1 MSWIDSIVDFG
12 SKAVDWFKENPKGGA
27 IVRSIGS
34 AIVLNQVQKSINK
47 ENQTPSAAES
57 NKPDLGVREQVDPDT
72 DSSIPVVYGTAFTSG
87 KVIDAQLTD
96 SNTTMWYCLAICEK
110 TGPLINGTASVITID
125 SVYWNENLVT
135 FDTTDGVTVQS
146 FTSEDGVVSTNPNGL
161 IKMYFYNNG
170 SSNQIGPGGY
180 AITPSVAYGLMPE
193 WTSNHTMDE
202 LVFCLV
208 KVTYSRAAQVT
219 GLGNIQF
226 KVRNTMTQP
235 GDVINDYLTNTR
247 YGAGIAAEEINQ

>member
-1 MSWIDSIVDFG
+1 MSFIDSIINFG
-12 SKAVDWFKENPKGGA
+12 SQAVDWFKENPRGGA

-72 DSSIPVVYGTAFTSG
+72 DSSIPVVYGTAFTGG

-96 SNTTMWYCLAICEK
+96 GNTTMWYCLTICEK

-125 SVYWNENLVT
+125 NVYWNENEVKFQSDGIT
-135 FDTTDGVTVQS
+135 VNSFRSADGVESQ
-146 FTSEDGVVSTNPNGL
+146 NPNGL
-161 IKMYFYNNG
+161 IQMYFYNNG
-170 SSNQIGPGGY
+170 SANQIFPVGYSGTSTDARDIFPGW
-180 AITPSVAYGLMPE
+180 AT
-193 WTSNHTMDE
+193 NHSMDE

-208 KVTYSRAAQVT
+208 KVVYSRVAQVT
-219 GLGNIQF
+219 GLGNLEF
-226 KVRNTMTQP
+226 KVRNTMTDA
-235 GDVINDYLTNTR
+235 GDVLNDYLTNAR
-247 YGAGIAAEEINQ
+247 YGAGISVEEINI